1 MMNKGGCWICTWSQ
15 FLPRVW
21 ELQKHLKG
29 AEQKFVTD
37 VLRADLRKWFDEKL
51 NVFSLKA

>member
-29 AEQKFVTD
+29 AEQVLLTD
-37 VLRADLRKWFDEKL
+37 VLCALLRKCFDEKL

>member
-37 VLRADLRKWFDEKL
+37 VSVMCRFKKM
-51 NVFSLKA
+51 V